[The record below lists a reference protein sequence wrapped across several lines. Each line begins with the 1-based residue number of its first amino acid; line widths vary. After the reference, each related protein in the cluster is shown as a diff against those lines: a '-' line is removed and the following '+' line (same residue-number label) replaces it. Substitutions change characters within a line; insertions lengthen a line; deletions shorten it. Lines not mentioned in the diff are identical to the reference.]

1 VCVAIRLIV
10 IPKPGADILQWSNLN
25 GVILV
30 LYVCDGDVGEYPDKI
45 FQVVSVQSG
54 SPIVK
59 PTVDGHEHSNGASA
73 IVVRRVVDPG
83 SKIKVVD
90 YANRFTGLGG
100 DVMSPFSYYFTDH
113 VG

>member
-1 VCVAIRLIV
+1 LIV

-30 LYVCDGDVGEYPDKI
+30 LYVGDGDVGEYPDKI

-59 PTVDGHEHSNGASA
+59 PTVEQVDGHEHNGASA
-73 IVVRRVVDPG
+73 IIVRRVVDPG

-100 DVMSPFSYYFTDH
+100 DFIHQVVETDISR
-113 VG
+113 